1 MNMRMFF
8 PACAAGALILGELLA
23 VPAHPQDAAKR
34 RPRIAILDFD
44 YSTVQ
49 TVSAS
54 LFGTNVDI
62 GKGIQQMLVTDLVK
76 DGSYSVIERAVMDKI
91 LSEQNFSNSNRADP
105 NSAAK
110 IGKLLG
116 VDAIIVGNI
125 TEFGNETKNQGIGGG
140 GGGGWTG
147 ALGGFHHSKSNANVA
162 INARIV
168 NIDTGEILGVAEGKG
183 TSSRSS
189 TGMGG
194 GGGNWNGHG
203 GGAVDFGSSDFQNT
217 IIGEATKAAVDQL
230 STGLVAD
237 APKISVRTI
246 IVEGEVAGID
256 GGQVVLNVGAK
267 AGIKVGDQFQVMRV
281 TMEIKDPTTG
291 KVIRRMTNTLGVVK
305 ATDVDDLS
313 AVCSVISGSGFKT
326 GDMVKTVTQ

>member
-1 MNMRMFF
+1 MNPKRIF
-8 PACAAGALILGELLA
+8 PRLTIVLAFTACLTSRPTSAQTA
-23 VPAHPQDAAKR
+23 PPH
-34 RPRIAILDFD
+34 RPRVAVLDFD

-49 TVSAS
+49 TVSAAI
-54 LFGTNVDI
+54 FGTNVDI
-62 GKGIQQMLVTDLVK
+62 GKGIQQMVVTDLVK

-125 TEFGNETKNQGIGGG
+125 TEFGNETKKEGLGGG

-147 ALGGFHHSKSNANVA
+147 AIAGLHHSKSNANVA
-162 INARIV
+162 LNARIV
-168 NIDTGEILGVAEGKG
+168 NIDTGEILGVAEGSG

-189 TGMGG
+189 TGLGG

-203 GGAVDFGSSDFQNT
+203 GGDVDFGSSDFQNT
-217 IIGEATKAAVDQL
+217 IIGEATKDAVDKL
-230 STGLVAD
+230 SAGLVAD
-237 APKISVRTI
+237 APKIAVRT
-246 IVEGEVAGID
+246 VAID
-256 GGQVVLNVGAK
+256 GLVAAVVSPNQVVLNVGGK
-267 AGIKVGDQFQVMRV
+267 AGVHVGDQFEVYRV
-281 TMEIKDPTTG
+281 TQEIKDPSTG
-291 KVIRRMTNTLGVVK
+291 AVIRRMTSTVGTVK

-313 AVCSVISGSGFKT
+313 AVCATVSGSGFQT
-326 GDMVKTVTQ
+326 GDHVRNAQ